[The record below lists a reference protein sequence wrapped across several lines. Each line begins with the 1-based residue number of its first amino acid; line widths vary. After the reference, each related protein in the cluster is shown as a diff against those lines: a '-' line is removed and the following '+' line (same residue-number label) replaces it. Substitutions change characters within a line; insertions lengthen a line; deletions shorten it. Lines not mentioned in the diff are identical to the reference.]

1 MDRRIFLRGLA
12 ALGCSAAAHPL
23 MTSVTL
29 AQAASGG
36 APLGDHRLV
45 VIILR
50 GAMDGLDVVRPL
62 DDPILA
68 KLRPTL
74 AAGPPA
80 LPLADRFGLHPSLGG
95 LLPLWA
101 KGELAFAHAV
111 STPYR
116 DKRSHFDG
124 QDLLEAG
131 TGMDVAIGTER
142 EGWLNRMLQA
152 VPGLVAETAFAV
164 GRESLPLLQGRAP
177 SMSWT
182 PEVHL
187 ALSAQSRLLLDHVWH
202 DDDLFRESGLEAM
215 QLAAEATA
223 ASAAVATDDGDAD
236 MSMLAA
242 SDAPPVLPPAPAMA
256 TVDGLIDFAV
266 SRLQGETRIAAF
278 SQSGWDT
285 HRNQGGTLRGPL
297 SQLERSVLRLSQ
309 GLGPA
314 VWGKTILLAMTEF
327 GRTVAENGT
336 KGTDHGTG
344 GVMLMAGGAL
354 KGASVM
360 GRWPGLA
367 EADLYDRRDL
377 MPTSDVRGWAAWAMH
392 HLYGLD
398 RQVLEAAVFPGLD
411 MGGDPGFVA

>member
-1 MDRRIFLRGLA
+1 MERRIFLRGLA
-12 ALGCSAAAHPL
+12 ALGCSVAAHPFL
-23 MTSVTL
+23 TTVTL
-29 AQAASGG
+29 AQSAGGG

-45 VIILR
+45 VVILR
-50 GAMDGLDVVRPL
+50 GAMDGLDVVRPV
-62 DDPILA
+62 DPVLA
-68 KLRPTL
+68 RLRPSL
-74 AAGPPA
+74 AEGPPA
-80 LPLADRFGLHPSLGG
+80 LPLADRFGLHPALGG

-124 QDLLEAG
+124 QDMLEAG
-131 TGMDVAIGTER
+131 TGMDVTLGAAR

-152 VPGLVAETAFAV
+152 VPGLTSETAFAV
-164 GRESLPLLQGRAP
+164 GRDALPLLSGRAP

-182 PEVHL
+182 PEVRL
-187 ALSAQSRLLLDHVWH
+187 ALSAQSQLLLEHVWH
-202 DDDLFRESGLEAM
+202 DDDLFRESGMEAM
-215 QLAAEATA
+215 QLAAEA
-223 ASAAVATDDGDAD
+223 SATVSDGEGED
-236 MSMLAA
+236 MSMMAA
-242 SDAPPVLPPAPAMA
+242 GEPAMEMPRAPDMA
-256 TVDGLIDFAV
+256 TIDGLIDFAV
-266 SRLQGETRIAAF
+266 SRLQGDTRIAAF

-285 HRNQGGTLRGPL
+285 HRNQGRTLNGPL
-297 SQLERSVLRLSQ
+297 RHLERSVLRLSQ
-309 GLGPA
+309 GLGPEI
-314 VWGKTILLAMTEF
+314 WGKTILLAMTEF

-367 EADLYDRRDL
+367 EADLYQRRDL
-377 MPTSDVRGWAAWAMH
+377 MPTSDVRAWAAWAMH

-398 RQVLEAAVFPGLD
+398 RQVLETAVFPGLD
-411 MGGDPGFVA
+411 MGDDPGFVA

>member
-1 MDRRIFLRGLA
+1 MLQRRTFLRGLG
-12 ALGCSAAAHPL
+12 ALGCSAAAHPFL
-23 MTSVTL
+23 TTVTL
-29 AQAASGG
+29 AQSASG
-36 APLGDHRLV
+36 ALGDNRLV

-68 KLRPTL
+68 QLRPSL
-74 AAGPPA
+74 AEGPPA

-131 TGMDVAIGTER
+131 TGMDVALGAQR

-152 VPGLVAETAFAV
+152 VPGLTAETAFAV
-164 GRESLPLLQGRAP
+164 GRDALPLLVGRAQT
-177 SMSWT
+177 MSWT
-182 PEVHL
+182 PEVRL
-187 ALSAQSRLLLDHVWH
+187 ALSAQSQLLLEHVWH

-215 QLAAEATA
+215 QLAAET
-223 ASAAVATDDGDAD
+223 SAVADGDDAD
-236 MSMLAA
+236 MAMMAA
-242 SDAPPVLPPAPAMA
+242 GEPEVPRVQGMA
-256 TVDGLIDFAV
+256 TIDGLIDFAV

-285 HRNQGGTLRGPL
+285 HRNQGRTLAGPL
-297 SQLERSVLRLSQ
+297 SQLEHSVLRLAG
-309 GLGPA
+309 GLGPQI
-314 VWGKTILLAMTEF
+314 WGKTILLAMTEF

-354 KGASVM
+354 KGASVL

-398 RQVLEAAVFPGLD
+398 RKVLEAAVFPGLD
-411 MGGDPGFVA
+411 MGTDPGFVA

>member
-1 MDRRIFLRGLA
+1 MMKRRHFLRGLG

-23 MTSVTL
+23 LTTVTL
-29 AQAASGG
+29 AQSATGG

-68 KLRPTL
+68 QLRPRL
-74 AAGPPA
+74 SEGPPA
-80 LPLADRFGLHPSLGG
+80 LPLADRFGLHPSLKG

-131 TGMDVAIGTER
+131 TGMDVALGSQR

-152 VPGLVAETAFAV
+152 VPGLTAETAFAV
-164 GRESLPLLQGRAP
+164 GRDALPLLTGRAP
-177 SMSWT
+177 TMSWT
-182 PEVHL
+182 PEVRL
-187 ALSAQSRLLLDHVWH
+187 ALSAQSQLLLEHVWH

-215 QLAAEATA
+215 QLAAEAA
-223 ASAAVATDDGDAD
+223 AGDAVAEEAPD
-236 MSMLAA
+236 MPMMAA
-242 SDAPPVLPPAPAMA
+242 GEPEAMAAPARGMA
-256 TVDGLIDFAV
+256 TIDGLIDFAV
-266 SRLQGETRIAAF
+266 SRLQGDTRIAAF
-278 SQSGWDT
+278 SQGGWDT
-285 HRNQGGTLRGPL
+285 HRNQGRTLTGPL
-297 SQLERSVLRLSQ
+297 SQLEHSVLRLAE
-309 GLGPA
+309 GLGPE

-336 KGTDHGTG
+336 QGTDHGTG

-354 KGASVM
+354 KGGRVL
-360 GRWPGLA
+360 GRWPGIA

-377 MPTSDVRGWAAWAMH
+377 MPTSDVRAWAAWAMH

>member
-1 MDRRIFLRGLA
+1 MMERRTFLRGLG

-23 MTSVTL
+23 MTTVTL
-29 AQAASGG
+29 AQSASGA

-50 GAMDGLDVVRPL
+50 GAMDGLDVVRPV
-62 DDPILA
+62 DPILA
-68 KLRPTL
+68 KLRPSM
-74 AAGPPA
+74 AEAPPA

-116 DKRSHFDG
+116 NKRSHFDG

-131 TGMDVAIGTER
+131 TGMDVPLGAHR

-152 VPGLVAETAFAV
+152 VPGLTAETAFAV
-164 GRESLPLLQGRAP
+164 GRDALPLLAGRQP
-177 SMSWT
+177 TMSWA
-182 PEVHL
+182 PDVKL
-187 ALSAQSRLLLDHVWH
+187 ALTAQTQLLLEHVWH
-202 DDDLFRESGLEAM
+202 DDELFRESGTEAM
-215 QLAAEATA
+215 QLAAETA
-223 ASAAVATDDGDAD
+223 GAGDEGQDQD
-236 MSMLAA
+236 MSMMAA
-242 SDAPPVLPPAPAMA
+242 AETAAPKEPKANGTAGI
-256 TVDGLIDFAV
+256 DGLIDFAV
-266 SRLQGETRIAAF
+266 SRLAGDTRIAAF
-278 SQSGWDT
+278 SQGGWDT
-285 HRNQGGTLRGPL
+285 HRNQARALQGPL
-297 SQLERSVLRLSQ
+297 SQLERSVLRLSE
-309 GLGPA
+309 GLGPQ

-336 KGTDHGTG
+336 GGTDHGTG

-354 KGASVM
+354 KGAGVL
-360 GRWPGLA
+360 GRWPGLE
-367 EADLYDRRDL
+367 EADLFDRRDL
-377 MPTSDVRGWAAWAMH
+377 MPTSDVRSWAAWAMH

-411 MGGDPGFVA
+411 MGDDPGFVA